1 MDASNEPISARMGAW
16 QAQSAADGIRRL
28 FVVRLPPKAADRW
41 CKRSWAAGM
50 IASRLAFVNGY

>member
-1 MDASNEPISARMGAW
+1 MASNEPISARMGAW
-16 QAQSAADGIRRL
+16 QAQSAADGIRHL

-50 IASRLAFVNGY
+50 IA